1 MGLILKREEI
11 VSFLQENAAYDGT
24 EKIIWANIG
33 SATGSQVVVVFN
45 ELGILTLPIT
55 SMGRIQGDIIIIP
68 QEDIKSVTFKKGL
81 LAYKVIVDTK
91 DNEVPNFRVNKIMV
105 GYTAQKKELGSLLEI
120 YK

>member
-11 VSFLQENAAYDGT
+11 VSFLQENTAYDGT

-33 SATGSQVVVVFN
+33 STGGSQVVVVFN

-55 SMGRIQGDIIIIP
+55 PMGKIQGDIIIIP

-81 LAYKVIVDTK
+81 LAYKMIVDTK
-91 DNEVPNFRVNKIMV
+91 ESEVPNFRVNKTMI
-105 GYTAQKKELGSLLEI
+105 GYNAHKKELVSLLEI